1 MVMHGLLL
9 GWEKLVTVG
18 LVTGFASEV
27 GVVVHLPNACS
38 GRCFGVEK

>member
-1 MVMHGLLL
+1 MF
-9 GWEKLVTVG
+9 VG

-27 GVVVHLPNACS
+27 RAVVHLLNACS